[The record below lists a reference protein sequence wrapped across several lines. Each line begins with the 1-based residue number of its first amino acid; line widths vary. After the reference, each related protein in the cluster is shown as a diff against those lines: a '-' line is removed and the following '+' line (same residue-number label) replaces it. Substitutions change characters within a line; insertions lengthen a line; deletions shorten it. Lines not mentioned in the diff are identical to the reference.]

1 MKRIAVFMQEKVY
14 IYEIPDE
21 ELERVKR
28 ELEENNLEYEV
39 KDVRKRVLRIEK
51 KDHVIKFN
59 TNTKKS
65 YRYIN
70 SNNKTYTR
78 RINIMYTNE
87 RITSRYAR
95 TTTNN
100 KRTNLLDR

>member
-1 MKRIAVFMQEKVY
+1 MKRIAVFIQEKIY

-51 KDHVIKFN
+51 ND
-59 TNTKKS
+59 
-65 YRYIN
+65 
-70 SNNKTYTR
+70 
-78 RINIMYTNE
+78 
-87 RITSRYAR
+87 
-95 TTTNN
+95 
-100 KRTNLLDR
+100 

>member
-1 MKRIAVFMQEKVY
+1 MKRIAVFMQEKIY

-51 KDHVIKFN
+51 KDQ
-59 TNTKKS
+59 
-65 YRYIN
+65 R
-70 SNNKTYTR
+70 
-78 RINIMYTNE
+78 
-87 RITSRYAR
+87 
-95 TTTNN
+95 
-100 KRTNLLDR
+100 

>member
-1 MKRIAVFMQEKVY
+1 MKRIAVFMQEKIY

-51 KDHVIKFN
+51 KDK
-59 TNTKKS
+59 
-65 YRYIN
+65 
-70 SNNKTYTR
+70 
-78 RINIMYTNE
+78 
-87 RITSRYAR
+87 
-95 TTTNN
+95 
-100 KRTNLLDR
+100 

>member
-39 KDVRKRVLRIEK
+39 KNVKKRVLIIEK
-51 KDHVIKFN
+51 KI
-59 TNTKKS
+59 S
-65 YRYIN
+65 N
-70 SNNKTYTR
+70 S
-78 RINIMYTNE
+78 
-87 RITSRYAR
+87 
-95 TTTNN
+95 
-100 KRTNLLDR
+100 

>member
-1 MKRIAVFMQEKVY
+1 MKRIAVFIQEKIY

-51 KDHVIKFN
+51 KDQ
-59 TNTKKS
+59 
-65 YRYIN
+65 R
-70 SNNKTYTR
+70 
-78 RINIMYTNE
+78 
-87 RITSRYAR
+87 
-95 TTTNN
+95 
-100 KRTNLLDR
+100 

>member
-21 ELERVKR
+21 ELERVTR

-51 KDHVIKFN
+51 KDQ
-59 TNTKKS
+59 
-65 YRYIN
+65 
-70 SNNKTYTR
+70 
-78 RINIMYTNE
+78 
-87 RITSRYAR
+87 
-95 TTTNN
+95 
-100 KRTNLLDR
+100 

>member
-51 KDHVIKFN
+51 KEKQNSIK
-59 TNTKKS
+59 
-65 YRYIN
+65 
-70 SNNKTYTR
+70 
-78 RINIMYTNE
+78 
-87 RITSRYAR
+87 
-95 TTTNN
+95 
-100 KRTNLLDR
+100 

>member
-1 MKRIAVFMQEKVY
+1 MKRIAVFIQEKIY

-51 KDHVIKFN
+51 KDQ
-59 TNTKKS
+59 
-65 YRYIN
+65 
-70 SNNKTYTR
+70 
-78 RINIMYTNE
+78 
-87 RITSRYAR
+87 
-95 TTTNN
+95 
-100 KRTNLLDR
+100 

>member
-51 KDHVIKFN
+51 KYQSVVF
-59 TNTKKS
+59 
-65 YRYIN
+65 
-70 SNNKTYTR
+70 
-78 RINIMYTNE
+78 
-87 RITSRYAR
+87 
-95 TTTNN
+95 
-100 KRTNLLDR
+100 